1 MSTTPNPTPTRR
13 VTNPAG
19 PGPNVPRTG
28 RMGLQAYA
36 RVLALV
42 WHQPLTHEDVAEQI
56 KRSASSLRE
65 ILWRMEQLGLVRVVQ
80 WQQPR
85 KVRGILTA
93 AFQACQPG
101 DPASAPYPRAL
112 NKPTPGS
119 TLALTKP
126 RPELISFANILRT
139 LRLGATRDELRE
151 VTGVAHHRLSALL
164 RELRTLGIAHRSTWA
179 PRNKGGAPAEVLQLG
194 PGRDAARPRRQT
206 YEERSARYRLKR
218 RTREAAR
225 RVNAALAGT
234 APVPFLGVQSYHLL
248 GGQA

>member
-1 MSTTPNPTPTRR
+1 MSAATNPTPSRR

-19 PGPNVPRTG
+19 PGPNVVRTG

-36 RVLALV
+36 RALALV
-42 WHQPLTHEDVAEQI
+42 WHQPLTHEAVAEQM
-56 KRSASSLRE
+56 KRAPSSLRE
-65 ILWRMEQLGLVRVVQ
+65 ILWRMEHLGLVRVVQ

-85 KVRGILTA
+85 KVRGILAA

-101 DPASAPYPRAL
+101 DPASVPYPRAL
-112 NKPTPGS
+112 TKPTPGS
-119 TLALTKP
+119 TLAMTQP

-139 LRLGATRDELRE
+139 LRQGATRDELRE
-151 VTGVAHHRLSALL
+151 VTGVAHHRLSTLV

-194 PGRDAARPRRQT
+194 PGRDAPRPRRQT
-206 YEERSARYRLKR
+206 YEEKSARYRLKR

-225 RVNAALAGT
+225 RVNAALAGAGQ
-234 APVPFLGVQSYHLL
+234 APARGVQSYHLL
-248 GGQA
+248 GGRA